1 MRRGAA
7 GFPLER
13 ARGVRLLA
21 LDVDGVLTGGQIFMD
36 DDGGETK
43 AFNVRDGHG
52 IKLLQRAGIE
62 VAIVTGRTS
71 GVVACRARDLGI
83 AHVIQGCLNKMEGL
97 QTVLEAA
104 GAGLEECAFMG
115 DDVLDLPPMR
125 ACRLGFSPADAH
137 PAALARADWV
147 SDLPGGGGAVRQA
160 AEGLILANG
169 AWEDVIGAR
178 YGASPAD
185 CGWDI

>member
-7 GFPLER
+7 GFPLES
-13 ARGVRLLA
+13 ARGVRLLV
-21 LDVDGVLTGGQIFMD
+21 LDVDGVLTAGQIFMD
-36 DDGGETK
+36 DNGRETK

-83 AHVIQGCLNKMEGL
+83 AHVVQGCLNKMEGL

-104 GAGLEECAFMG
+104 E
-115 DDVLDLPPMR
+115 
-125 ACRLGFSPADAH
+125 
-137 PAALARADWV
+137 V
-147 SDLPGGGGAVRQA
+147 SIEA
-160 AEGLILANG
+160 
-169 AWEDVIGAR
+169 
-178 YGASPAD
+178 
-185 CGWDI
+185 